1 MLRIRLEMMAGRDR
15 PLADRR
21 PDPTGHRLQ
30 SEPALVGREGLD
42 RRVGMA
48 RRFFGDDFGEFF
60 SALIALAVVID

>member
-1 MLRIRLEMMAGRDR
+1 MMAGRDR

-60 SALIALAVVID
+60 